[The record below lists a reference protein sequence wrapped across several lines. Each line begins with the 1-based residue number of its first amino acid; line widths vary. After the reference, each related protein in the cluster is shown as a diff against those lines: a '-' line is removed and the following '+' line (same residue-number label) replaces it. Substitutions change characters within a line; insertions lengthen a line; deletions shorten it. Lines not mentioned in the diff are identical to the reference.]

1 MQKPTLDISV
11 KLVTAVPNNVVITD
25 NTNYT
30 SLGLDS
36 AEVKMTVQIFTPI
49 GLLYSPSYYNTPADE
64 WDLTPAS
71 PFEYAD
77 TTDALQNF
85 LLDNKGCFLE
95 GEYKVT
101 MKWYYGDTEET
112 FDYVF
117 ETTVNPTL
125 PKIEIK
131 QFADCFCPK
140 FRSTDITSYG
150 SSVEVDYEHIINY
163 PAEADEADINTTLK
177 DYTDYR
183 LANGTYVSEISTTR
197 EFSVDNFI
205 LQTLLKGKKS
215 FVVDCDTVCDIK
227 CGINSLFD
235 KYKAACG
242 KDKKEADRLLLLL
255 QKATILYTLI
265 YFNNSCGDNSS
276 STSYLAQLKAIL
288 GDCDC
293 GCSDCDSDIWVSG
306 ACGSS
311 GGSEFDPTEIYD
323 YINTLNTQLTN
334 SISSIND
341 TLELLQLAIAT
352 LQNASWFVGLDTDC
366 LDAFP
371 TSGTETE
378 KRQYIL
384 DAICDLQEA
393 LDLPPIARNDT
404 DTIVENT
411 SVTRLLTANDFFQTD
426 AEITITTPPSNGTAV
441 VLGDDK
447 TATYTPDT
455 DFVGTDTVGYT
466 LTDSHGNTSTAVW
479 TIIVNATPSA
489 DCYVVVPAYNASLY
503 SVGANLQIA
512 IANQT
517 AYGTNT
523 PTSESY
529 LIEIRNSSNS
539 ILYSYTVTGS
549 VSADPTIWTSPIPI
563 ASNWDNVRIV
573 LTTASNSST
582 GGSCGTV
589 TYESDSPYSLNDIS
603 VSWFDGTIPPDCLD
617 FIDGDDEIEKKQ
629 KLMDKICDNATD
641 IATLGDEVAALPTTI
656 GYEYE
661 DISDSISFGAKFT
674 DAGTIVRKYTDGWV
688 YIYFNAEYSSNLVK
702 VTDLLISGLP
712 PALVGAGIY
721 SALDGNNDVAFVR
734 IVTIVGT
741 AIYVASDVTV
751 SGLPPDTLSGVIYYK
766 RQTP

>member
-311 GGSEFDPTEIYD
+311 GGSEFDPTAIYD
-323 YINTLNTQLTN
+323 YIDTINLNLTNAINSINQDITNLETLYNTLANL
-334 SISSIND
+334 
-341 TLELLQLAIAT
+341 
-352 LQNASWFVGLDTDC
+352 SWFEGLVTTC
-366 LDAFP
+366 FGNFP
-371 TSGTETE
+371 TGTETE
-378 KRQYIL
+378 KKQYIIDL
-384 DAICDLQEA
+384 LCDLKSASQTPPEAHDDYSTVQE
-393 LDLPPIARNDT
+393 NNT
-404 DTIVENT
+404 VECL
-411 SVTRLLTANDFFQTD
+411 VTLNDFSITD
-426 AEITITTPPSNGTAV
+426 VVVTIITNGTNGTAT
-441 VLGDDK
+441 VLGDGK
-447 TATYTPDT
+447 TLSYEPDT
-455 DFVGTDTVGYT
+455 DFVGNDTVTYRI
-466 LTDSHGNTSTAVW
+466 TDANGNYSEAVW
-479 TIIVNATPSA
+479 YITVTATPSVSCSTVNA
-489 DCYVVVPAYNASLY
+489 NYNADFYTVGDNLQVAINNLSDI
-503 SVGANLQIA
+503 GANVL
-512 IANQT
+512 T
-517 AYGTNT
+517 A
-523 PTSESY
+523 ESY
-529 LIEIRNSSNS
+529 QIIIRDSSNL
-539 ILYSYTVTGS
+539 ILHSYTQAGTLT
-549 VSADPTIWTSPIPI
+549 SAPTIFTSPIPI
-563 ASNWDNVRIV
+563 ATNWDNFIIQQSI
-573 LTTASNSST
+573 TTESST
-582 GGSCGTV
+582 GALCGTA
-589 TYESDSPYSLNDIS
+589 TFEQDPYSLTDIG
-603 VSWFDGTIPPDCLD
+603 VSWFDGTTPPAS
-617 FIDGDDEIEKKQ
+617 FGFDGDDTEADKKQ
-629 KLMDKICDNATD
+629 KFMDAVAENTDAIADLTTVVNNIEIDGYTD
-641 IATLGDEVAALPTTI
+641 ISGDITAETGFTI
-656 GYEYE
+656 
-661 DISDSISFGAKFT
+661 ISIIARSYADGTIWISCGVNFSGAKT
-674 DAGTIVRKYTDGWV
+674 YGTNI
-688 YIYFNAEYSSNLVK
+688 
-702 VTDLLISGLP
+702 ISGLP
-712 PALVGAGIY
+712 SPAAVLGKPVVFLGSETVATPLNPALELI
-721 SALDGNNDVAFVR
+721 DTTVR
-734 IVTIVGT
+734 VGT
-741 AIYVASDVTV
+741 DGLDASNTILIF
-751 SGLPPDTLSGVIYYK
+751 SFSYK
-766 RQTP
+766 KE

>member
-323 YINTLNTQLTN
+323 YIDTINLNLTNAINSINQDITNLETLYNTLANL
-334 SISSIND
+334 
-341 TLELLQLAIAT
+341 
-352 LQNASWFVGLDTDC
+352 SWFEGLVTTC
-366 LDAFP
+366 FGNFP
-371 TSGTETE
+371 TGTETE
-378 KRQYIL
+378 KKQYIIDL
-384 DAICDLQEA
+384 LCDLKSASQTPPEAHDDYSTVQE
-393 LDLPPIARNDT
+393 NNT
-404 DTIVENT
+404 VECL
-411 SVTRLLTANDFFQTD
+411 VTLNDFSITD
-426 AEITITTPPSNGTAV
+426 VVVTIITNGTNGTAT
-441 VLGDDK
+441 VLGDGK
-447 TATYTPDT
+447 TLSYEPDT
-455 DFVGTDTVGYT
+455 DFVGNDTVTYRI
-466 LTDSHGNTSTAVW
+466 TDANGNYSEAVW
-479 TIIVNATPSA
+479 YITVTATPSVSCSTVNA
-489 DCYVVVPAYNASLY
+489 NYNADFYTVGDNLQVAINNLSDI
-503 SVGANLQIA
+503 GANVL
-512 IANQT
+512 T
-517 AYGTNT
+517 A
-523 PTSESY
+523 ESY
-529 LIEIRNSSNS
+529 QIIIRDSSNL
-539 ILYSYTVTGS
+539 ILHSYTQAGTLT
-549 VSADPTIWTSPIPI
+549 SAPTIFTSPIPI
-563 ASNWDNVRIV
+563 ATNWDNFIIQQSI
-573 LTTASNSST
+573 TTESST
-582 GGSCGTV
+582 GALCGTA
-589 TYESDSPYSLNDIS
+589 TFEQDPYSLTDIG
-603 VSWFDGTIPPDCLD
+603 VSWFDGTTPPAS
-617 FIDGDDEIEKKQ
+617 FGFDGDDTEADKKQ
-629 KLMDKICDNATD
+629 KFMDAVAENTDAIADLTTVVNNIEIDASTSISPTINPALTLSVTAEDCATGWVWVSAFGSYAADIPINTNILSDLPLGAVLAQPVRVLIGTDASFAGARYEDVIFTGLSGELKTDPVNA
-641 IATLGDEVAALPTTI
+641 IAVAA
-656 GYEYE
+656 GG
-661 DISDSISFGAKFT
+661 F
-674 DAGTIVRKYTDGWV
+674 
-688 YIYFNAEYSSNLVK
+688 IYF
-702 VTDLLISGLP
+702 
-712 PALVGAGIY
+712 
-721 SALDGNNDVAFVR
+721 AF
-734 IVTIVGT
+734 
-741 AIYVASDVTV
+741 S
-751 SGLPPDTLSGVIYYK
+751 YK
-766 RQTP
+766 KG